1 MFIFNEDRAIKDK
14 FSNLVVQDVNA
25 PDFGRP
31 VQVIWLDADVEL
43 VNLTYPCIVICNTG
57 ISYDPERAAS
67 GWFQLPYTPENFTTW
82 ATDSDLDVDDS
93 PYWAFTPIPYN
104 IDYQIEILT
113 RNNKHATFLAAVL
126 SGPDFLS
133 VRHGYLAIPE
143 DGTVRRMDLMSGPER
158 QNTHDPDGKRVFH
171 NIYTVRVSTELL
183 PVEIDTYSK
192 VQTVNT
198 TVVDIPPISS

>member
-1 MFIFNEDRAIKDK
+1 MFIFNEDRAMKAK

-25 PDFGRP
+25 PNTGRP

-43 VNLTYPCIVICNTG
+43 TNLTYPSIVICNTG
-57 ISYDPERAAS
+57 LSYDPERSGS
-67 GWFQLPYTPENFTTW
+67 GWYQLPYTPENFSQW
-82 ATDSDLDVDDS
+82 INDNNLDVENS

-104 IDYQIEILT
+104 IDYQIEVLT
-113 RNNKHATFLAAVL
+113 RNSKHSTFLTAML

-143 DGTVRRMDLMSGPER
+143 DGTVRRMDLMAGPER
-158 QNTHDPDGKRVFH
+158 QNTHDADGKRVFH

-183 PVEIDTYSK
+183 PVEIDSYYK
-192 VQTVNT
+192 VQTVVND
-198 TVVDIPPISS
+198 VAVLPPQL